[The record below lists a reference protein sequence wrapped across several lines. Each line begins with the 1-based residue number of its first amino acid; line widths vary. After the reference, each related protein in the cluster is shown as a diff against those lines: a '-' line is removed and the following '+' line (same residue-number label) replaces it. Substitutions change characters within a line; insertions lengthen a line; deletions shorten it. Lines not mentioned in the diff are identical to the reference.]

1 MVAYDYRDPIYGFI
15 TLNELEQKI
24 VDSSPFQRL
33 RRILQLGPT
42 NLVYPTANH
51 TRFEHSLGALH
62 ITGELFDQ
70 LMKRPDSREILNWST
85 EEAEENRKLLRLA
98 ALLHDVGHAPF
109 SHATEDL
116 FPDEVEHEEYTYRIV
131 TETEI
136 GGLIDEELGDG
147 ARIRVAEIATEK
159 AKSASDSFLSEI
171 LTGDIGSDR
180 IDYLAR
186 DSHHLGVAYGEF
198 DAHRLLNTLFIRHNE
213 EKDGPELALEG
224 GGVHAIDGFLLA
236 RYFMFLDVYYH
247 KTRRILDIHLTEFL
261 KSWLPQ
267 NKFPSNLEAF
277 VKLDDVLLIQALKDD
292 DDSFGQKVLRRDF
305 FRLCFETSD
314 HPGAQDLV
322 AFKWLKD
329 EVYREFDAEHV
340 RIDEAEKA
348 PYRFSQPPIFVYTN
362 GTYRSL
368 IEHSPLTNAL
378 QTIRKQRIYSSGGLR
393 GEVERFCQ
401 AKWDGILQDI
411 PTG

>member
-15 TLNELEQKI
+15 TLDELEQRI
-24 VDSSPFQRL
+24 VDSNHFQRL

-70 LMKRPDSREILNWST
+70 LMKRPDTREILSWSV
-85 EEAEENRKLLRLA
+85 EETEENRKFLRLA

-109 SHATEDL
+109 SHATEEL

-136 GGLIDEELGDG
+136 GELIDRELGDG
-147 ARIRVAEIATEK
+147 AKIRVAEIATEK

-186 DSHHLGVAYGEF
+186 DSHHLGVAYGKF
-198 DAHRLLNTLFIRHNE
+198 DSHRLLNTLFIRHNE

-224 GGVHAIDGFLLA
+224 GGVHAIEGFLLA

-261 KSWLPQ
+261 KSWLPH
-267 NKFPSNLEAF
+267 NKFPSDLEAF
-277 VKLDDVLLIQALKDD
+277 VKLDDVLLIQELKDD
-292 DDSFGQKVLRRDF
+292 DNTFGKRILRREF

-314 HPGAQDLV
+314 HPSAQDLV
-322 AFKWLKD
+322 AFKWLKE
-329 EVYREFDAEHV
+329 EVNREFGAEDV

-348 PYRFSQPPIFVYTN
+348 PDRFSQPPIFVHTQ

-378 QTIRKQRIYSSGGLR
+378 QTIRKQRIYSTEELR

-401 AKWDGILQDI
+401 QKWDGILQDI
-411 PTG
+411 PIN

>member
-224 GGVHAIDGFLLA
+224 GGVHAIEGFLLA
-236 RYFMFLDVYYH
+236 RYGVDP
-247 KTRRILDIHLTEFL
+247 T
-261 KSWLPQ
+261 
-267 NKFPSNLEAF
+267 
-277 VKLDDVLLIQALKDD
+277 
-292 DDSFGQKVLRRDF
+292 
-305 FRLCFETSD
+305 
-314 HPGAQDLV
+314 
-322 AFKWLKD
+322 
-329 EVYREFDAEHV
+329 V
-340 RIDEAEKA
+340 RTAK
-348 PYRFSQPPIFVYTN
+348 
-362 GTYRSL
+362 
-368 IEHSPLTNAL
+368 
-378 QTIRKQRIYSSGGLR
+378 GLS
-393 GEVERFCQ
+393 
-401 AKWDGILQDI
+401 
-411 PTG
+411 